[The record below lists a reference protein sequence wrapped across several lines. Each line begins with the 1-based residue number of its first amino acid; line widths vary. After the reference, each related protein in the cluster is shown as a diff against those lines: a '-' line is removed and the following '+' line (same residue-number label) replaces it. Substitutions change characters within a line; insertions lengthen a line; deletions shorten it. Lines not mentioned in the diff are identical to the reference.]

1 MSDQPARRPP
11 ARPRGQQTDDAAVR
25 ALRDKLA
32 GVLRRLP
39 DIERSVLERRM
50 GLLDGAPMTPTQTAE
65 QLKLTVREVKEIE
78 ARAFQRIREV
88 GPVKGLERFL
98 GRSA

>member
-11 ARPRGQQTDDAAVR
+11 PRARGQHADDAAVR

-32 GVLRRLP
+32 DVLRRLP
-39 DIERSVLERRM
+39 EIERSVLERRM
-50 GLLDGAPMTPTQTAE
+50 GLVDGVPATPAQTAE
-65 QLKLTVREVKEIE
+65 QLGLTVHEVRQIE
-78 ARAFQRIREV
+78 QRAFERIREV

-98 GRSA
+98 GRSG

>member
-1 MSDQPARRPP
+1 MTDEPTRRPP
-11 ARPRGQQTDDAAVR
+11 ARGRAAQTDDAAVR

-32 GVLRRLP
+32 NVLRRLP
-39 DIERSVLERRM
+39 EIERSVLERRM
-50 GLLDGAPMTPTQTAE
+50 GLLDGSPATPAQTAE
-65 QLKLTVREVKEIE
+65 ELSLTVKEVKEIE

-98 GRSA
+98 GRPA